1 MGWDA
6 PWMPSRAT
14 GGLLGVVGGEAW
26 RGSRGGFE
34 QDGPVAAALVDVC
47 RAYTD
52 TPQGESPRV
61 AAARHEGVP
70 GVAWLLP
77 VALIVQDAAERER
90 EVRQLAA
97 AAGVAAYALPACL
110 AYVEVAARLF
120 AATPSGTVVRWAE
133 RTAVSARPRPR
144 LCGVGTVDGLTAGT
158 WAVAQPDDLT
168 TVLSRLVE
176 WADEPVAPWVAA
188 AAAGLL
194 GLRDGCVAIPAQWHR
209 RLQSRQRSACQEMAQ
224 ALAVGQ
230 QRPAC

>member
-6 PWMPSRAT
+6 PWMPSRAA

-34 QDGPVAAALVDVC
+34 HDGPVAAALVDVC

-52 TPQGESPRV
+52 VDGEPPRV

-77 VALIVQDAAERER
+77 VALIVNDAGQRER
-90 EVRQLAA
+90 EVRRLAA
-97 AAGVAAYALPACL
+97 AAGVASYALPACL
-110 AYVEVAARLF
+110 AYVEVASRLF
-120 AATPSGTVVRWAE
+120 AASPSGTVVRWAD
-133 RTAVSARPRPR
+133 RTAVPARPRPR
-144 LCGVGTVDGLTAGT
+144 LCGVGAVDGLTAGT

-168 TVLSRLVE
+168 TVLSRLIE

-194 GLRDGCVAIPAQWHR
+194 GLRDGCVAIPAHWHR
-209 RLQSRQRSACQEMAQ
+209 RLRSGQRHACQQMAQ

-230 QRPAC
+230 RSAS

>member
-6 PWMPSRAT
+6 PWMPSRAA

-34 QDGPVAAALVDVC
+34 HDGPVAAALVDIC
-47 RAYTD
+47 RAYTKPD
-52 TPQGESPRV
+52 AGSPRA

-77 VALIVQDAAERER
+77 VALIINDSAERER
-90 EVRQLAA
+90 EVRKLASA
-97 AAGVAAYALPACL
+97 GGVAAYALPACL

-120 AATPSGTVVRWAE
+120 AASPAGTVVRWAD
-133 RTAVSARPRPR
+133 RTAVAPRPRPR
-144 LCGVGTVDGLTAGT
+144 LCGVGAVDGLTAGT

-168 TVLSRLVE
+168 TVLSRLIE

-188 AAAGLL
+188 AASGLL

-209 RLQSRQRSACQEMAQ
+209 RLRSGQRSACHQLAQ
-224 ALAVGQ
+224 TLIVEQLSAS
-230 QRPAC
+230 